1 MAVIGFEEKLW
12 AAADKLRNNM
22 DSGEYKHVV
31 LGLIFLKYVSDSFN
45 EKWQELMDVDPDFAE
60 DRDAYMAE
68 GVFWVPSIARW
79 SFIAQHAKA
88 SEIGKVV
95 DNALDAIEKEN
106 ITLKGVLPKSYAR
119 PELDKRI
126 LGEIIDLFT
135 NMNVGGKDAKEKDVL
150 GRVYEYFLGKF
161 AANEGKGGGEFYTPK
176 SVVKLMVELIQPYK
190 GYVYDPACGS
200 GGMFVQSLQFVE
212 EHSGNKFDISVYG
225 QESNPTTWKL
235 AKMNLA
241 IRGIENNLGT
251 KNADT
256 FHNDLHKTLKA
267 DYVLAN
273 PPFNDSDWGQPSL
286 IEDSRWSYGIPP
298 AGNANYAWLEHMIDK
313 LGQNGKAAIVLAN
326 GSLSSNTSNEGEIR
340 RNIISADIVEA
351 IVSLPEK
358 LFYTTGIPVC
368 IWVLN
373 RNKKHKGKTLFID
386 GRTLGTMANR
396 RLRELTEDDIRKI
409 ADTLINWQKSYGY
422 KDIQG
427 FSKEANLED
436 IQAHGFILTPGR
448 YVGIEKEDEDLEIF
462 EEKMERLT
470 TSLSKQFKKSRELE
484 EIIRIQLGEIGY
496 EFK

>member
-45 EKWQELMDVDPDFAE
+45 EKWQELMDLDPDFAE

-68 GVFWVPSIARW
+68 GIFWVPANARW
-79 SFIAQHAKA
+79 SFIAEHAKTP
-88 SEIGKVV
+88 EIGKVV

-106 ITLKGVLPKSYAR
+106 VTLKGVLPKSYAR

-135 NMNVGGKDAKEKDVL
+135 NMNVGGKEAKEKDIL

-176 SVVKLMVELIQPYK
+176 SVVKLMVEMLQPYK

-200 GGMFVQSLQFVE
+200 GGMFVQSLKFVE

-241 IRGIENNLGT
+241 IRGIEGNLGT

-256 FHNDLHKTLKA
+256 FHNDLHRTLKA

-273 PPFNDSDWGQPSL
+273 PPFNDSDWGQPVL
-286 IEDSRWSYGIPP
+286 IDDPRWKFGTPP
-298 AGNANYAWLEHMIDK
+298 AGNANFAWIEHMIDK
-313 LGQNGKAAIVLAN
+313 MSQNGKAAIVLAN
-326 GSLSSNTSNEGEIR
+326 GSLSSNTLGEGEIR
-340 RNIISADIVEA
+340 KNIIEADLVEA
-351 IVSLPEK
+351 IVTLPDK
-358 LFYTTGIPVC
+358 LFYTTGISVC
-368 IWVLN
+368 LWILN
-373 RNKKHKGKTLFID
+373 RNKRHKGKTIFID
-386 GRTLGTMANR
+386 SRKHGTMVSR
-396 RLRELTEDDIRKI
+396 RLRELTDADIQKVVE
-409 ADTLINWQKSYGY
+409 TFINWKNTKEYE
-422 KDIQG
+422 DIPG
-427 FSKEANLED
+427 FCKEATIKE
-436 IQAHGFILTPGR
+436 IQKNKYSLTPGR
-448 YVGIEKEDEDLEIF
+448 YVGAEEEARDGELF

-470 TSLSKQFKKSRELE
+470 TTLGQQFKASKLLE
-484 EIIRIQLGEIGY
+484 EEIRKQLEGIGFEI
-496 EFK
+496 

>member
-31 LGLIFLKYVSDSFN
+31 LGLIFLKYVSDSFH
-45 EKWQELMDVDPDFAE
+45 EKWLELMDIDPDFAE

-68 GVFWVPSIARW
+68 GVFWVPENARW
-79 SFIAQHAKA
+79 SYIAQHAKTP
-88 SEIGKVV
+88 EIGKVV

-106 ITLKGVLPKSYAR
+106 STLKGVLPKSYAR

-126 LGEIIDLFT
+126 LGEIIDLFA
-135 NMNVGGKDAKEKDVL
+135 NMNVGGNEAKEKDVL

-161 AANEGKGGGEFYTPK
+161 AANEGKGGGEFYTPN
-176 SVVKLMVELIQPYK
+176 SVVKLMVEMLQPYK

-200 GGMFVQSLQFVE
+200 GGMFVQSLKFVQ
-212 EHSGNKFDISVYG
+212 EHSGSKFDISVYG

-241 IRGIENNLGT
+241 IRGIENNLGA

-256 FHNDLHKTLKA
+256 FHNDLHKSLKA

-286 IEDSRWSYGIPP
+286 IDDPRWKYGTPP

-326 GSLSSNTSNEGEIR
+326 GSLSSNTSSEGEIR
-340 RNIISADIVEA
+340 KNIISADLVESIVA
-351 IVSLPEK
+351 LPDK

-368 IWVLN
+368 VWILN

-386 GRTLGTMANR
+386 GRRLGTMVSR
-396 RLRELTEDDIRKI
+396 RLRELTEEDIRKM
-409 ADTLINWQKSYGY
+409 AYALISWQNDDQYT
-422 KDIQG
+422 DVQG
-427 FSKEANLED
+427 FCKVATLED
-436 IQAHGFILTPGR
+436 IQGHDYVLTPGR
-448 YVGIEKEDEDLEIF
+448 YVGIEEEEEDGELF
-462 EEKMERLT
+462 EEKMERMT
-470 TSLSKQFKKSRELE
+470 TQLAQNFVKSKELE
-484 EIIRIQLGEIGY
+484 EEIRKQLGGVGY
-496 EFK
+496 EV

>member
-31 LGLIFLKYVSDSFN
+31 LGLIFLKYVSDSFQ
-45 EKWQELMDVDPDFAE
+45 EKWQELMDLDPDFAE

-68 GVFWVPSIARW
+68 GVFWVPENARW
-79 SFIAQHAKA
+79 SFIAKQAKTP
-88 SEIGKVV
+88 EIGKVV

-106 ITLKGVLPKSYAR
+106 VTLKGVLPKSYAR

-135 NMNVGGKDAKEKDVL
+135 NMNVGGTEAKEKDVL

-176 SVVKLMVELIQPYK
+176 SVVKLMVEMIQPYK

-200 GGMFVQSLQFVE
+200 GGMFVQSLKFVE
-212 EHSGNKFDISVYG
+212 EHSGSKFDISVYG

-256 FHNDLHKTLKA
+256 FHNDLHKSLKA

-286 IEDSRWSYGIPP
+286 IDDPRWKFGTPP

-313 LGQNGKAAIVLAN
+313 LGQNGKAAVVLAN
-326 GSLSSNTSNEGEIR
+326 GSLSATTSSEGEIR
-340 RNIISADIVEA
+340 KNIIESDLVEA
-351 IVSLPEK
+351 IVALPDK

-368 IWVLN
+368 VWILN

-386 GRTLGTMANR
+386 GRKLGTMVSR
-396 RLRELTEDDIRKI
+396 RLRELSEENIRKMSD
-409 ADTLINWQKSYGY
+409 ALIKWKNEDGY
-422 KDIQG
+422 TDIQG
-427 FSKEANLED
+427 FCMEASIDE
-436 IQAHGFILTPGR
+436 IQQQDYLLTPGR
-448 YVGIEKEDEDLEIF
+448 YVGVEEEEEDGELY

-470 TSLSKQFKKSRELE
+470 TTLSEQFKKSKELE
-484 EIIRIQLGEIGY
+484 EDIRKRLEVIGF
-496 EFK
+496 EV